1 MPKPVGLVQ
10 SRTTRILVGDVLDQL
25 RTLPSDS
32 VQCCATSPPYW
43 GLRDYGV
50 PGQLGL
56 EKTPEEYVNRMVT
69 IFRELR
75 RVLRPDGIFWLN
87 IGDSYATR
95 GGSGKQGVNGQWAD
109 RRHTQLQL
117 RGPESNG
124 GCKPKDLVGIPW
136 MLAFALRDD
145 GWYLRQDIIW
155 HKPAPM
161 PESVRDRCTK
171 SHEYIFLLTKRGRY
185 YYDAEAVKEASV
197 DRESINGRNPRNGDA
212 FTHSD
217 PDGFA
222 RTRVGFAATEVGKT
236 YPTRNLRSV
245 WTMAPLPF
253 KGKHFAVFPPELVE
267 RCVLAG
273 TSAVGCCPICR
284 KPWKRTIVR
293 ERVSTRPGAET
304 KVVVP
309 KGWQVGPGS
318 HNTISHQTPE
328 GEQVR
333 LAYIVTGNRD
343 PQRHVT
349 VSLTK
354 GWERDCEHLMGRERL
369 VPCTVIDPFAGSGTT
384 VITAEL
390 LGRSAVGIDL
400 DPRVHEFMAIRRP
413 EVEKWFTKRNK
424 RKMKEEREKAEER
437 MSCAE

>member
-75 RVLRPDGIFWLN
+75 RVLRPDGTLWLN
-87 IGDSYATR
+87 IGDSYAMG
-95 GGSGKQGVNGQWAD
+95 GGSGKQGVNGQRAD

-136 MLAFALRDD
+136 MLAFALRAD
-145 GWYLRQDIIW
+145 GWYLRQECVW
-155 HKPAPM
+155 HKPNPM

-171 SHEYIFLLTKRGRY
+171 AHEQVFLFSKSPRY
-185 YYDAEAVKEASV
+185 FYDIEAVKEPAVGGTTS
-197 DRESINGRNPRNGDA
+197 NP
-212 FTHSD
+212 
-217 PDGFA
+217 
-222 RTRVGFAATEVGKT
+222 
-236 YPTRNLRSV
+236 RSV
-245 WTMAPLPF
+245 WTMVPLPF

-333 LAYIVTGNRD
+333 LAHIVTGNRD

-424 RKMKEEREKAEER
+424 RRMKEEREKAEER